1 MIKDIVF
8 DFNGV
13 ILDTNVHKVNREMVN
28 LVDELVQS
36 DYHLYLFS
44 NTLRP
49 KIEKYNSEYEFLK
62 YFEKEILSSETG
74 FPKPMYISFKNLLKV
89 LDRGGDEILF
99 IDDERKNL
107 EKSLIFHIKT
117 LKYDNDVNKLRND
130 LKALGILN

>member
-28 LVDELVQS
+28 LVDELAQS
-36 DYHLYLFS
+36 GYHLYLFS

-89 LDRGGDEILF
+89 LDRRGDEILF

>member
-89 LDRGGDEILF
+89 LDRRGDEILF